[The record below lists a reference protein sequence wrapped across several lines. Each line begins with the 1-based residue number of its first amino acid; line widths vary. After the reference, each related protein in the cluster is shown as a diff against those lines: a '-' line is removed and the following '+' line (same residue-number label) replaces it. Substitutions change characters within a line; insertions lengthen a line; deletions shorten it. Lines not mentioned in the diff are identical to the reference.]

1 MLLASLFLCGSA
13 LLGFAIVNLCLR
25 RLLSFE
31 EKWLWGVVVGWS
43 VSTTAVYLV
52 ARWQAK
58 LTRGSVTWATML
70 ICLLAILLLAPYIR
84 QLTRERLRLQW
95 KPQLTG
101 LLLVLALFTPIYWQL
116 FSSHLFEQGPGG
128 IYSGGSASADLN
140 FHAAISSS
148 FLYGDNFP
156 PSYTPSAG
164 KPLLYPFLP
173 DFQTA
178 ILMCTG
184 LSMRGALLIT
194 SLTLALVTTG
204 LFFYF
209 AVRITK
215 KSVTGV
221 VATILFLLNGGLG
234 FIDLIRDW
242 FGSGKSLLQFWN
254 SLEVNYA
261 NYAEHGLHW
270 PNIIADAFVPQRTV
284 LFGLPIG
291 LIVLT
296 IFASDFDQTFGEEK
310 NTRRAMYLFAGV
322 LTGLLPFF
330 HIHTYISLGLVS
342 VFLFLLKPQRLWVSF
357 WLPAIVLAITHLASL
372 LGHATNGSFVRL
384 QPGWMGH
391 DERFFPL
398 YLVRNL
404 GLPLLLAIPAWFTL
418 DRVWRKFYVAFV
430 LLLVVSLTVVV
441 SPNLFDNG
449 KLIYYW
455 HVVNSVIIANWL
467 VQVAFTHRQAAVATV
482 LALICIATG
491 ITALQ
496 SEKLQ
501 HGLVFSNEDIAASKF
516 AIDHTSSRALFL
528 TAPTTNQ
535 PILSLAGRSVL
546 RGPTSWLWSH
556 GYEFRDREAD
566 IRRIYAGVYDA
577 LDLLTYYDVDYV
589 FVGEAER
596 NELRAKTEFFDANF
610 PIAYQSAN
618 IKIYDARSPVKT
630 HEARVPVSRSYDR
643 LASYDPYALL
653 ADFPETSF
661 FVYRGWIAA
670 NARMPT
676 HEEFKRAM
684 RGLTSGVRPGSL
696 SSRERLEENRQRLIN
711 ELMESQ
717 ELSTRINGSSNS
729 EYVNTVLTN
738 AGLREDRNL
747 AQQLSIDLDRQT
759 ETRST
764 VLRKVIDDKRL
775 FAREY
780 NSAFLLVHYFGY
792 LNRNPTDLPD
802 TSLEGFNYWRRILDS
817 SRDYR
822 SISRAFLESEEYRKR
837 EIRAVP

>member
-25 RLLSFE
+25 RFLSLE
-31 EKWLWGVVVGWS
+31 EKLLWGIVVGWS

-58 LTRGSVTWATML
+58 LNRGSVIWATTL
-70 ICLLAILLLAPYIR
+70 ICLSAILLLAPYIR
-84 QLTRERLRLQW
+84 RLTRERPQLQW

-116 FSSHLFEQGPGG
+116 FSSHLFAQGPGG

-156 PSYTPSAG
+156 PSYTPSVG

-173 DFQTA
+173 DFQTSV
-178 ILMCTG
+178 LMCAG
-184 LSMRGALLIT
+184 LSMPGALLTT

-209 AVRITK
+209 TLRITK
-215 KSVTGV
+215 KPITGV
-221 VATILFLLNGGLG
+221 IATILFLLNGGLG

-270 PNIIADAFVPQRTV
+270 PNIITDAFVPQRTV

-296 IFASDFDQTFGEEK
+296 TFASEFDRTFGEEK
-310 NTRRAMYLFAGV
+310 TSRRAGMYLFAGA
-322 LTGLLPFF
+322 LTGLLPLF
-330 HIHTYISLGLVS
+330 HVHTYISLGLVS
-342 VFLFLLKPQRLWVSF
+342 VFLFLLKPHRLWIYF
-357 WLPAIVLAITHLASL
+357 WLPAILIASPHLASL
-372 LGHATNGSFVRL
+372 VSHASSGSFVRL

-404 GLPLLLAIPAWFTL
+404 GVPLLLAIPAWLIL
-418 DRVWRKFYVAFV
+418 DRAWRKFYVAFV

-467 VQVAFTHRQAAVATV
+467 VQLAFTHRQAVLSTI
-482 LALICIATG
+482 LALFCIATG

-501 HGLVFSNEDIAASKF
+501 RRLVFSNEDIAASKF
-516 AIDHTSSRALFL
+516 AIDHTSTRALFL

-535 PILSLAGRSVL
+535 PILSLAGRFVL

-566 IRRIYAGVYDA
+566 IRRIYAGTDDA
-577 LDLLTYYDVDYV
+577 LDLLAYYGVDYV
-589 FVGEAER
+589 FVGDVEKSQ
-596 NELRAKTEFFDANF
+596 LRARIEFFDANF
-610 PIAYQSAN
+610 PVTYQTEN
-618 IKIYDARSPVKT
+618 IKIYDARFPLTTLK
-630 HEARVPVSRSYDR
+630 ARESMLRSNDR
-643 LASYDPYALL
+643 LVTYDPYALL
-653 ADFPETSF
+653 EDFPETSF
-661 FVYRGWIAA
+661 FVYRSWIAA

-676 HEEFKRAM
+676 LNEFKRAM
-684 RGLTSGVRPGSL
+684 RLLTSGVSQNP
-696 SSRERLEENRQRLIN
+696 SSRRERLEENRQRLIN
-711 ELMESQ
+711 ELMDAR
-717 ELSTRINGSSNS
+717 ELGTRISGSSNS
-729 EYVNTVLTN
+729 DYVNTVLTN
-738 AGLREDRNL
+738 VGLREDRNL
-747 AQQLSIDLDRQT
+747 AQQLSIGLDQQT

-764 VLRKVIDDKRL
+764 VLRKIVDDKRL
-775 FAREY
+775 IRREY
-780 NSAFLLVHYFGY
+780 NSAFVLVHYFGY
-792 LNRNPTDLPD
+792 LNRNPTDSPD
-802 TSLEGFNYWRRILDS
+802 TNLEGFKYWRRILDS

-837 EIRAVP
+837 EIR

>member
-1 MLLASLFLCGSA
+1 MLLALLFLCGSA
-13 LLGFAIVNLCLR
+13 LLGYAIVNLYLR
-25 RLLSFE
+25 RFLSFE
-31 EKWLWGVVVGWS
+31 EKLLWGIVVGWS
-43 VSTTAVYLV
+43 ISTSAVYLA
-52 ARWQAK
+52 ARWQRK
-58 LTRGSVTWATML
+58 LSRDLVVWATVL
-70 ICLLAILLLAPYIR
+70 ILLSAIFTLAPYIR
-84 QLTRERLRLQW
+84 HLTRERPRLQW

-116 FSSHLFEQGPGG
+116 FSSHLFEQEPGG

-148 FLYGDNFP
+148 FLYGDNLP
-156 PSYTPSAG
+156 PDYTPSAG

-178 ILMCTG
+178 VLMCAG
-184 LSMRGALLIT
+184 LSMRDAWLIT

-209 AVRITK
+209 AISITK

-221 VATILFLLNGGLG
+221 IATVLFLLNGGLG

-242 FGSGKSLLQFWN
+242 LGSGKSFLAFWN

-270 PNIIADAFVPQRTV
+270 PNIITDAFVPQRTV

-291 LIVLT
+291 IIVLT
-296 IFASDFDQTFGEEK
+296 IFASEFNGTFGEVK

-330 HIHTYISLGLVS
+330 HVHTYISLGVVS
-342 VFLFLLKPQRLWVSF
+342 VFLFLMKPHRLWGSF
-357 WLPAIVLAITHLASL
+357 WLPAILLAVTHLASL
-372 LGHATNGSFVRL
+372 VNHASNGSFVRL

-467 VQVAFTHRQAAVATV
+467 VQLAFTHRHAVVATV
-482 LALICIATG
+482 LTLICIATG
-491 ITALQ
+491 ITALH

-501 HGLVFSNEDIAASKF
+501 YGLVFSNEDIAASKF
-516 AIDHTSSRALFL
+516 AINQTTSRALFL

-535 PILSLAGRSVL
+535 PILSLAGRPVL

-566 IRRIYAGVYDA
+566 IRRIYAGADDA
-577 LDLLTYYDVDYV
+577 LDLLAYYGVDYV
-589 FVGEAER
+589 FVGEAEK
-596 NELRAKTEFFDANF
+596 NQLRARTEFFDANF
-610 PIAYQSAN
+610 PVAYQSAN
-618 IKIYDARSPVKT
+618 IRIYDARFPLVSP
-630 HEARVPVSRSYDR
+630 EDRVRVSRSYDR
-643 LASYDPYALL
+643 LVSYDPFALL

-661 FVYRGWIAA
+661 FVYRSWIVA
-670 NARMPT
+670 NARIPT
-676 HEEFKRAM
+676 CDEFKRAM
-684 RGLTSGVRPGSL
+684 GVLTSGVSPGS
-696 SSRERLEENRQRLIN
+696 SSWRERLEENHQQLIN
-711 ELMESQ
+711 ELMEAQ
-717 ELSTRINGSSNS
+717 ELSSRVSGSSNS

-747 AQQLSIDLDRQT
+747 AQQLAIDLDRQT

-764 VLRKVIDDKRL
+764 VLRKIVDDERL
-775 FAREY
+775 IKREY

-792 LNRNPTDLPD
+792 LNRNPTDPPD
-802 TSLEGFNYWRRILDS
+802 KNLDGFNYWRRILDS

-837 EIRAVP
+837 EIR